1 MNIAQVKETLKMP
14 ELALNTATDADGK
27 PIPEL
32 DAQGQPTGKVGQW
45 LRHWDNDSR
54 TAVSIHKDLFNE
66 IVADNTINTL
76 GLQKETRSGDLGDY
90 TAMRI
95 VKYAPAEFTL

>member
-1 MNIAQVKETLKMP
+1 MNITQIKDTLKMP
-14 ELALNTATDADGK
+14 ELALNTATDADGN
-27 PIPEL
+27 PIV
-32 DAQGQPTGKVGQW
+32 DADGKKGQW

-54 TAVSIHKDLFNE
+54 TAVSIHKDLFEE
-66 IVADNTINTL
+66 IKADSTISTL
-76 GLQKETRSGDLGDY
+76 GLQKETRSGELGDY